1 VKQHEFI
8 AHVRRRGEHADAAQA
23 EQVARTVLSV
33 LGQRLGADEAEDLA
47 AQLPGDLG
55 DSLLA
60 EAGPPKTWGRSEFL
74 RELADAL
81 SADEDAAES
90 AATAVLTTVAE
101 AVTGG
106 ELNDVISRLPSGY
119 AELFG
124 IPELA

>member
-8 AHVRRRGEHADAAQA
+8 AHVRRRGEYADAAQA

-60 EAGPPKTWGRSEFL
+60 EAGPPQNWGRSEFV

-81 SADEDAAES
+81 STDEETAES